1 MTAIEKRE
9 IVSEV
14 LQSLRTNS
22 ARIIDLTRV
31 NSLPDDSYIEL
42 SEGRR
47 IKLSDLKTIIQRH
60 IMDEEV
66 YPAILSILQD
76 QQFDDMPLR
85 MEIDT
90 QGQDFLAYGESLL
103 VTCRVKHV
111 FFDVTSQ
118 VVRWEVTRDSGD
130 AADDAAWKLR
140 NKVMDFCGC
149 NKDVGLEPGQ
159 IILCHERDPSLD
171 DLGNRNVSTLFTFKA
186 YMKDTGEGAT
196 EEDVVQFQL
205 II

>member
-1 MTAIEKRE
+1 MTEIEKRE
-9 IVSEV
+9 IVSSV

-31 NSLPDDSYIEL
+31 SSLPDDSYIEL

-47 IKLSDLKTIIQRH
+47 IRLSDFKRH

-66 YPAILSILQD
+66 YPAILSILQN
-76 QQFDDMPLR
+76 QHFEDMPPR

-90 QGQDFLAYGESLL
+90 QGEEFLAYGESML
-103 VTCRVKHV
+103 VTCRVKQG

-118 VVRWEVTRDSGD
+118 VRLWEVTRDSGD
-130 AADDAAWKLR
+130 AADDAAWALK
-140 NKVMDFCGC
+140 NKVQDFCA
-149 NKDVGLEPGQ
+149 NNRDVELEPGQ
-159 IILCHERDPSLD
+159 IVLCHEHDPTLD
-171 DLGNRNVSTLFTFKA
+171 DLGNGRLPSTLFTFTA
-186 YMKDTGEGAT
+186 YLGDSNR
-196 EEDVVQFQL
+196 EEDTAQFQL